1 MSEAVKQSKG
11 ADDDMSRASGWDALL
26 DDLFGLNVRAVASM
40 CAIIATPRK
49 VFEAARDAD
58 WLGKYTPSIRLVFTL
73 IAAMVFLR
81 FLWGGEDSALHQM
94 TKAGLTDSD
103 VLGHGDMDAFTQD
116 YLGLW
121 LVLFPFSYFGV
132 HAIIALLLR
141 IWGKGTS
148 APIRLRLYFAALL
161 PGLLLGV
168 LSTLMIPLVSMQ
180 TFEAMLVPSLALT
193 ALAYG
198 LTVFRGLGGAMEA
211 TARAWRAALFGV
223 IALAGDLLIMVAT
236 FIVDYAWLYERG
248 PV

>member
-1 MSEAVKQSKG
+1 MSEPVKQAKG

-94 TKAGLTDSD
+94 TKAGLTNSD
-103 VLGHGDMDAFTQD
+103 VLGHGDMDQFTQD

-121 LVLFPFSYFGV
+121 MLLFPFGYFVIHGIV
-132 HAIIALLLR
+132 GLLVR
-141 IWGKGTS
+141 VWGKGTP
-148 APIRLRLYFAALL
+148 APLRLRLYFAALL

-168 LSTLMIPLVSMQ
+168 LSTLVMPLLDVP
-180 TFEAMLVPSLALT
+180 TLEATLMPLLALT
-193 ALAYG
+193 GLAYAA
-198 LTVFRGLGGAMEA
+198 TVFRGLAGRMTRA
-211 TARAWRAALFGV
+211 ARAWRAALFGT
-223 IALAGDLLIMVAT
+223 IAVSADLLTTLVV

>member
-1 MSEAVKQSKG
+1 MNEPVTQARP

-26 DDLFGLNVRAVASM
+26 DDLFGLNVRALASM
-40 CAIIATPRK
+40 WAIIAAPRK

-81 FLWGGEDSALHQM
+81 FLWGGENSALHQM

-103 VLGHGDMDAFTQD
+103 VLGHGDMDRFTQD

-132 HAIIALLLR
+132 HAIIALLMR
-141 IWGKGTS
+141 IWGKGTR
-148 APIRLRLYFAALL
+148 APVRLRLYFAALL

-168 LSTLMIPLVSMQ
+168 LSTLMIPFVDMQ
-180 TFEAMLVPSLALT
+180 TFEAMLIPSLALT
-193 ALAYG
+193 ALVYV
-198 LTVFRGLGGAMEA
+198 LTVFRGLSGAMEA
-211 TARAWRAALFGV
+211 PARAWRAALFGV
-223 IALAGDLLIMVAT
+223 IALTGDLLITVAT